1 MPSRIM
7 NRNMW
12 IKVESSFIVQKPM
25 RLTPRNPLTN
35 PAISRVATRDTK
47 NNELK
52 LHKFNQ
58 DSVHVPTCTICKQ
71 SGKRT
76 IISCNRSTAYPK
88 VYVPQQMPALARAI
102 TAQSQN
108 HARPHIRDATDDAP
122 SPAANAIH
130 SSLRILRYTQLSKRA
145 HQRSQ
150 TWQQSAIAH
159 APAYVT

>member
-7 NRNMW
+7 NQNMW
-12 IKVESSFIVQKPM
+12 IKVESSYIVQKPM

-35 PAISRVATRDTK
+35 PAISRVATRGAK
-47 NNELK
+47 NNELE

-76 IISCNRSTAYPK
+76 IISSNRSTEYPK

-102 TAQSQN
+102 TAQPQN
-108 HARPHIRDATDDAP
+108 HARPHMRNATDNAP
-122 SPAANAIH
+122 SPRLMQYTAVCAYSDIRSSANVPINAARLGNN
-130 SSLRILRYTQLSKRA
+130 R
-145 HQRSQ
+145 
-150 TWQQSAIAH
+150 QSCMPLH
-159 APAYVT
+159 T